1 LGKRQRKLINNNMA
15 RYNNEDQR
23 NLEEL
28 LEEGFMD
35 RFKARGAQALGAVKG
50 AGQQLKGKAQQ
61 AAGGMVQKAG
71 NLAAKGVEAVGGQID
86 PSQNKLTQAGQ
97 GMQQTGQSNVQAG
110 SVRGEVAKIDSY
122 KNSAQKNIQNLVA
135 DIQNDLTKLGVQ
147 VDTKKMQQFSK
158 SMTTSLLKA
167 LDIFKG
173 QVGQTTGA
181 TPPPLPQQQA
191 GNDPYSRMRAR
202 SAAPEAE
209 EDYY

>member
-1 LGKRQRKLINNNMA
+1 MA

-23 NLEEL
+23 NLEEI
-28 LEEGFMD
+28 LEEGLFD
-35 RFKARGAQALGAVKG
+35 RMKAYGSQAMGAVKG

-61 AAGGMVQKAG
+61 AAGGVVQKAG

-97 GMQQTGQSNVQAG
+97 GMQQAGQANVQAG
-110 SVRGEVAKIDSY
+110 SVKGELAKIDSY
-122 KNSAQKNIQNLVA
+122 KNSASKNIQKMVA

-173 QVGQTTGA
+173 QVGQQGQA
-181 TPPPLPQQQA
+181 TPPPLPQQGQA
-191 GNDPYSRMRAR
+191 PTQGGNDPYSRMRTR
-202 SAAPEAE
+202 SAMPEAE

>member
-1 LGKRQRKLINNNMA
+1 MA
-15 RYNNEDQR
+15 RYSNEDQR

-28 LEEGFMD
+28 LEEGFLD

-61 AAGGMVQKAG
+61 AAGGVVQKAG

-110 SVRGEVAKIDSY
+110 SIRGEVAKIDSY

-147 VDTKKMQQFSK
+147 VDTKKIQQFSK

-173 QVGQTTGA
+173 QVGQTPGA

-191 GNDPYSRMRAR
+191 PAQGGNDPYSRMRAR